1 MKASSALLSI
11 ALVLGS
17 MPASKAALVVN
28 YNNPVSTI
36 NPARA
41 ADTITTSSHTWDFSD
56 SALLFDGD
64 SAQGQDVYGGYS
76 ATSTA
81 LNGTTTL
88 AMAGTALTSQTTKTA
103 SGSITARLFLLY
115 EVEDFIGY
123 TVGNTY
129 TFDQTVSSSFT
140 NAANRTNNSGSS
152 YIIRDGSTYYIS
164 NTLTPTIGISGTSD
178 GTQLLWA
185 VFNVANWANYGQV
198 NPGTSQSLNLGF
210 TAASFTAQ
218 TFTNVTG
225 VGFIAAASRAN
236 TNNILFSTSDFQVNL
251 TVVPEPNVAALLGGL
266 GMLAMFSRR
275 RV

>member
-1 MKASSALLSI
+1 MKISLLLLALIVVSP
-11 ALVLGS
+11 VTQ
-17 MPASKAALVVN
+17 AALIVN

-41 ADTITTSSHTWDFSD
+41 ANTTTTSSHTWDFSD

-88 AMAGTALTSQTTKTA
+88 TMNSSSLTSQTTKTA

-129 TFDQTVSSSFT
+129 TFDQTVSSSFA
-140 NAANRTNNSGSS
+140 NAANRTNNAGSS
-152 YIIRDGSTYYIS
+152 YIIRNGSTYYIS
-164 NTLTPTIGISGTSD
+164 NTATPTIGVSGTSN

-185 VFNVANWANYGQV
+185 TFNVANWANYGQL
-198 NPGTSQSLNLGF
+198 NPGTAQGLNLGY

-225 VGFIAAASRAN
+225 VGFIAAASRAG
-236 TNNILFSTSDFQVNL
+236 TNPLLFPTSDFQVGL
-251 TVVPEPNVAALLGGL
+251 TVVPQPNVAALLGGL
-266 GMLAMFSRR
+266 GMLALLRR
-275 RV
+275 RRD